1 MVVQTCFF
9 DINCVLVWL
18 VTTTALHIIIGI
30 PYIGKKEGMELGTT
44 YAYIRIPTKEQH
56 ENRQKIAILKYG
68 VSPERIIL
76 DRQSGKDFD
85 RPGYR
90 ALVERLQPEDTLV
103 IKSIDRLGRNYS
115 DILEQWRIITK
126 EKQAAVVVLDMPL
139 LCSRNDRND
148 LTDTLIAD
156 IVLQLLSYVA
166 ETERTFIRQ
175 RQAEGIAAARAR
187 GQRFGRPKMQ
197 RPAEFEA
204 LKVRYEEGDISAR
217 KAAKILGISHAS
229 FLKWIKN

>member
-1 MVVQTCFF
+1 MIVQTCFF
-9 DINCVLVWL
+9 DINCFFAWL

-30 PYIGKKEGMELGTT
+30 PYIEKKEGMELGTT
-44 YAYIRIPTKEQH
+44 YAYIRVSTKEQH
-56 ENRQKIAILKYG
+56 EDRQKIAMLKYG

-139 LCSRNDRND
+139 LCSRKDGND

-166 ETERTFIRQ
+166 ETERTFIHQ

-197 RPAEFEA
+197 RPTEFEA
-204 LKVRYEEGDISAR
+204 LKARYEEGNISAR

>member
-1 MVVQTCFF
+1 M
-9 DINCVLVWL
+9 
-18 VTTTALHIIIGI
+18 
-30 PYIGKKEGMELGTT
+30 GTT
-44 YAYIRIPTKEQH
+44 YAYIRVSTKEQH
-56 ENRQKIAILKYG
+56 EDRQKIAMLKYG

-197 RPAEFEA
+197 RPAEYET

-217 KAAKILGISHAS
+217 KAAKILGISHTS

>member
-1 MVVQTCFF
+1 M
-9 DINCVLVWL
+9 
-18 VTTTALHIIIGI
+18 
-30 PYIGKKEGMELGTT
+30 GTT
-44 YAYIRIPTKEQH
+44 YAYIRVSTKEQH
-56 ENRQKIAILKYG
+56 EDRQKIAMLEYG
-68 VSPERIIL
+68 ISPERIIL
-76 DRQSGKDFD
+76 DRQSGKNFM
-85 RPGYR
+85 RPGYQ
-90 ALVERLQPEDTLV
+90 ALVEKLQPEDTLV

-126 EKQAAVVVLDMPL
+126 EKQAAIIVLDMPL
-139 LCSRNDRND
+139 LCSKRDRTN

-197 RPAEFEA
+197 RPAEFET
-204 LKVRYEEGDISAR
+204 LKTHYERGDISAR
-217 KAAKILGISHAS
+217 KAAEILGISLTS

>member
-1 MVVQTCFF
+1 M
-9 DINCVLVWL
+9 
-18 VTTTALHIIIGI
+18 
-30 PYIGKKEGMELGTT
+30 GTT
-44 YAYIRIPTKEQH
+44 YAYIRVSTKEQH
-56 ENRQKIAILKYG
+56 EDRQKIAMLKYG

-139 LCSRNDRND
+139 LCSRKDGND

-166 ETERTFIRQ
+166 ETERTFIHQ

-197 RPAEFEA
+197 RPTEFEA
-204 LKVRYEEGDISAR
+204 LKARYEEGNISAR